1 MESYN
6 FPLKDPPMAARLCL
20 SSLAGVLVVAA
31 SAEAPK
37 KAALTVKVS
46 NPAAVI
52 RTQETVE
59 LPWSGGPAVV
69 QDAATGEKL
78 ITQLLDGDGD
88 GKTETLLF
96 QARFGP
102 KATRTFKVRP
112 ATEIEAAV
120 KAPIRAYGR
129 FVPERMDDY
138 AWENDRMAF
147 RVYGPSLELPAPKG
161 EGLVSS
167 SVDVWCKRTRELV
180 LDKWYKSG
188 AYHQDHGEGCDFYKC
203 GTGRGCGGVG
213 VWNGGKLY
221 PSKNWR
227 TQKTL
232 AIGPIRTVVE
242 LTYEPWEAGG
252 VKVQEKR
259 RISLDAGSNLNRF
272 ESVFTVEGAPSVRM
286 AVGLDVSKEHHHD
299 GVLAGGAAEGW
310 ITNWEPEFPP
320 NGQLGTAI
328 LLPGHAQVEKAEAQ
342 GHVFLIAT
350 ALSGKPFVWHAG
362 AGWNKSGDFAD
373 SAAWKTY
380 VAQRA
385 QALGAPLR
393 VVPIKP

>member
-1 MESYN
+1 MESYC
-6 FPLKDPPMAARLCL
+6 FPRKELSMPVHLCL
-20 SSLAGVLVVAA
+20 SSLVAVLAVAA
-31 SAEAPK
+31 HAEVPK
-37 KAALTVKVS
+37 KAVRTVKVT
-46 NPAAVI
+46 NPATVA

-59 LPWSGGPAVV
+59 VPWTAGPAVV
-69 QDAATGEKL
+69 QDAVSGEKL
-78 ITQLLDGDGD
+78 VTQLLDGDGD
-88 GKTETLLF
+88 GKTEILLF
-96 QARFGP
+96 QADFKAR
-102 KATRTFKVRP
+102 ATRTFKVRP
-112 ATEIEAAV
+112 ATEAEAAV

-147 RVYGPSLELPAPKG
+147 RVYGPTLEQPAPKG

-180 LDKWYKSG
+180 LDRWYKSG

-213 VWNGGKLY
+213 VWNGGKLF

-227 TQKTL
+227 TRKTL
-232 AIGPIRTVVE
+232 AVGPIRTVVE

-286 AVGLDVSKEHHHD
+286 AVGLDVSKEHKHD
-299 GVLAGGAAEGW
+299 GVLSGGAADGW

-328 LLPGHAQVEKAEAQ
+328 LLPGHAAVEKAEAQ

-350 ALSGKPFVWHAG
+350 ATSGKPFVWHAG

-373 SAAWKTY
+373 GAAWKAY
-380 VAQRA
+380 VAQRVKA
-385 QALGAPLR
+385 LAAPLQVALG
-393 VVPIKP
+393 KP